1 MTTELEAQ
9 VQELSRLER
18 LKLREFLD
26 ASLLRDDDPVPERH
40 LKILSERMQKYEDG
54 ECEFL
59 DKEEFMKR
67 MEADKTAHRNARK
80 S

>member
-26 ASLLRDDDPVPERH
+26 ASLLRNDDLVPERH

-59 DKEEFMKR
+59 NREEFRER
-67 MEADKTAHRNARK
+67 MEANKTAHKDARK